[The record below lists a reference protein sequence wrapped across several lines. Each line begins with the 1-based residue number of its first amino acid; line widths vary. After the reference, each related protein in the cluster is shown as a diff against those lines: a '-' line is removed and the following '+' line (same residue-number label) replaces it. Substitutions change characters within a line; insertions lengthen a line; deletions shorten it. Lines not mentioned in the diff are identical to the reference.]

1 MLSPDFLAYARTW
14 TTCTYGV
21 CQRKPCTV
29 LLNSMGGRGFVPS
42 ETVEVLMLSC
52 RQPLRSASLLVVS
65 FLWSNTTNRYFRY
78 AACVS
83 FCFSYLPH
91 CLSSKTHLSAWDCFL
106 QRSMFPVCL
115 LFLTLP
121 ITRPIFSHCLQR
133 YSPSGVCLAL
143 QAFVISACWRKD
155 YSFHMYSTRL

>member
-29 LLNSMGGRGFVPS
+29 LLNSMGGRGSVPS

-78 AACVS
+78 AACVILFQLFTSLPVLRNTS
-83 FCFSYLPH
+83 FSLRLLPPEIH
-91 CLSSKTHLSAWDCFL
+91 VSSLFAVPDAAHYSSDFLSLSS
-106 QRSMFPVCL
+106 
-115 LFLTLP
+115 
-121 ITRPIFSHCLQR
+121 
-133 YSPSGVCLAL
+133 AL
-143 QAFVISACWRKD
+143 QPLWCVPSIAGFYLSLL
-155 YSFHMYSTRL
+155 T

>member
-29 LLNSMGGRGFVPS
+29 LLNSMGGRGSVPS

-65 FLWSNTTNRYFRY
+65 FLWSNMTNRYFRY
-78 AACVS
+78 AACVILFQLFTS
-83 FCFSYLPH
+83 LPV
-91 CLSSKTHLSAWDCFL
+91 LKTHLSAWDCFL

-121 ITRPIFSHCLQR
+121 ITCPIFSHCLQR

-143 QAFVISACWRKD
+143 QAFISACWRKD
-155 YSFHMYSTRL
+155 YSFHMYSTKL